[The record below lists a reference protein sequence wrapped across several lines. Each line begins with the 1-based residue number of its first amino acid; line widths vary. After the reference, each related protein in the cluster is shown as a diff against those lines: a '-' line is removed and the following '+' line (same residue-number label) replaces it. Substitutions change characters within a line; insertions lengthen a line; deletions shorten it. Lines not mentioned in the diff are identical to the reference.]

1 MLHQGARR
9 RAIHQRLQALQRH
22 VHLAVV
28 GHELAEHARDLRQP
42 ADVGNEQREVT
53 DGEAPVAHRPRRQ
66 QQQHPGAEIGD
77 VGRRRAHELGED
89 AIGQDRVAPLLIQ
102 LAQVRDDVLLGVG
115 HLDGLGR
122 AEHLAEQTGHVAD
135 RLLRRGAERPNARVR
150 HPHDGDDDEQ
160 WRQDGQGEPWIDA
173 QQGGDGQ
180 SSDDCLADR
189 VEHPAQAH
197 HHGLDVVAKTA
208 DRFAGGGWQRLRA
221 RLAQNVVERVVS

>member
-22 VHLAVV
+22 IHLAVV

-42 ADVGNEQREVT
+42 ADVGHEQREVA
-53 DGEAPVAHRPRRQ
+53 DGEAPVAHRPRGQ
-66 QQQHPGAEIGD
+66 QQQDARAEIGD
-77 VGRRRAHELGED
+77 VGGRGADELGED
-89 AIGQDRVAPLLIQ
+89 AVGQGRVAAHLVQ

-122 AEHLAEQTGHVAD
+122 AEHLAEQTRHVAD

-150 HPHDGDDDEQ
+150 HAHDGDDDEQ
-160 WRQDGQGEPWIDA
+160 WRQDGQGEPRIDA
-173 QQGGDGQ
+173 QQGGHGDPG
-180 SSDDCLADR
+180 DDRLADG

-197 HHGLDVVAKTA
+197 HDGLDVVAKAA
-208 DRFAGGGWQRLRA
+208 DRFAG
-221 RLAQNVVERVVS
+221 